1 MEPVSVIIP
10 TYNRAHLVPRAIR
23 SAIAATVP
31 QDEIIVVDDG
41 STDNTQEVLAV
52 FGDRIRVIRTHNQ
65 GVGPARNVGLRAAQ
79 HSLVSFLDSDDEW
92 TPDSLLLR
100 RQLMA
105 ARPELVFCF
114 SDFSNEDKGVF
125 TNNYLVNWHR
135 DHRDWDDILAPGVPY
150 SKFASLPSGRSD
162 FRVHIGDLYYGLLN
176 HCYVPAWTSLI
187 RKELAGDDLYNGE
200 DMPLCEE
207 WIMYGRLAKRGP
219 VAYLNC
225 DTAIN
230 HGHTGPRVTSN
241 AGLIGFHTGH
251 LMLAK
256 KVWGQDPAFL
266 AQHHDHFDRTVA
278 AIHLRRARALIAA
291 GRNVEARADIAAAR
305 ERAPQLLRFL
315 AAMPQIFVRMIMAAR
330 MASLLLLGLLRR

>member
-23 SAIAATVP
+23 SVIAAVLS

-41 STDNTQEVLAV
+41 STDDTQEVLKQ
-52 FGDRIRVIRTHNQ
+52 FGERIRVIRTPNQ
-65 GVGPARNVGLRAAQ
+65 GVGPARNVGLRAAR
-79 HSLVSFLDSDDEW
+79 HSLVTFLDSDDEW

-105 ARPELVFCF
+105 ARPDLVFCF
-114 SDFSNEDKGVF
+114 SDFCNEDKGVI
-125 TNNYLVNWHR
+125 TDNYLVNWHR
-135 DHRDWDDILAPGVPY
+135 DHRDWDDILAPGERY
-150 SKFASLPSGRSD
+150 SEFAALPAGRND

-187 RKELAGDDLYNGE
+187 RRELAGEDLYNGE

-251 LMLAK
+251 LMLATT
-256 KVWGQDPAFL
+256 VWGQDSDFL
-266 AQHHDHFDRTVA
+266 ARHREHYERTIA

-291 GRNVEARADIAAAR
+291 GRNVEARADVMAAR
-305 ERAPQLLRFL
+305 EHAPQLLRML
-315 AAMPQIFVRMIMAAR
+315 AAMPQIIVRMIVIAR
-330 MASLLLLGLLRR
+330 LASLNLLGLLRR